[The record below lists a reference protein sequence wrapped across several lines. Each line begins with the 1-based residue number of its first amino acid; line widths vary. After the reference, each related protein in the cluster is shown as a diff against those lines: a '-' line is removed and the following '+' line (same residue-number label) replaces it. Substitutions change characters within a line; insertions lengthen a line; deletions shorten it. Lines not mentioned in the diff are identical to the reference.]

1 MDYNGSSTFNIFQK
15 HIYSVALHRLPQ
27 NLIYLMDSYWL
38 SQKTF
43 FLLLWEV
50 MLKSMFSWQQT
61 CFPQRPAHTHLLS
74 LDFVMIY
81 EEIDSYFHLYRFKC
95 IILSNLWTF
104 PVCFQKTSIQ
114 RTTITAIP
122 ALFSENLLDF
132 HLSDLIFPPGL
143 PGGASSKEFACKS
156 KGHRF
161 DPWVGNISRK
171 RKWHPTPAFLPEEF
185 HGQRS
190 LVGCSPCGR
199 QRVEHDWVSEQ
210 QQQQTLPPSLPAFW
224 LPAFPRSLSAS
235 LPSPRPPCLT
245 PLLPPSQ
252 EPTEA
257 LGLAHATLGSRCLL
271 SHSPESPRTFLH
283 SGIAWGLFLL

>member
-50 MLKSMFSWQQT
+50 MLKSMFSWPQT
-61 CFPQRPAHTHLLS
+61 CFPQCPAHTHLLS

-81 EEIDSYFHLYRFKC
+81 EEIDSYFHLCRFKC

-122 ALFSENLLDF
+122 ALLSESLLDF
-132 HLSDLIFPPGL
+132 HLSDFIFPPGL
-143 PGGASSKEFACKS
+143 LVGASSKEFACKS
-156 KGHRF
+156 RRHRF
-161 DPWVGNISRK
+161 GPWVGNISWK
-171 RKWHPTPAFLPEEF
+171 RKWHPTPVFLPEEF
-185 HGQRS
+185 HGQRKRTIVHS
-190 LVGCSPCGR
+190 ITKSQPWLKQLSTHAWLGNGGGWSWGTQVGIMEYISCIFHLWMWLGNFISR
-199 QRVEHDWVSEQ
+199 WKNKMHISWVSPQ
-210 QQQQTLPPSLPAFW
+210 MYW
-224 LPAFPRSLSAS
+224 IRI
-235 LPSPRPPCLT
+235 
-245 PLLPPSQ
+245 
-252 EPTEA
+252 
-257 LGLAHATLGSRCLL
+257 
-271 SHSPESPRTFLH
+271 
-283 SGIAWGLFLL
+283 SG